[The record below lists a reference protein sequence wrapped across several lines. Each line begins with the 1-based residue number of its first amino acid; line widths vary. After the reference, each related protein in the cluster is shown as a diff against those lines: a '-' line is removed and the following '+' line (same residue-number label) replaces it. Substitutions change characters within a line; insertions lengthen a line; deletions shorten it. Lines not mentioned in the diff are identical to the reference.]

1 MLGKGDNNKNK
12 IDIVNAKDD
21 ISQNKCEKS
30 DQKEAISKRNSC
42 RKINFTNKKSNR
54 SKENLKLDSK
64 NLEKSDSKN
73 LSE

>member
-30 DQKEAISKRNSC
+30 DQKLSNRNSC

-64 NLEKSDSKN
+64 NLEKNDSKY